1 MKIKR
6 QNNLW
11 NVKYEVNRM
20 RVYES
25 LWILAPSAERA
36 AAKGLS
42 FVRRRENPSTRIRI
56 LNVGWSGTIDV
67 F

>member
-11 NVKYEVNRM
+11 NVKYEVNRQH
-20 RVYES
+20 VYES
-25 LWILAPSAERA
+25 LWILASSPERA

-42 FVRRRENPSTRIRI
+42 FVRRGENPGARIRI
-56 LNVGWSGTIDV
+56 LGVEWSGTIDC

>member
-6 QNNLW
+6 QKDLW
-11 NVKYEVNRM
+11 NVKYEVNRR
-20 RVYES
+20 RVDES

-36 AAKGLS
+36 TVKGLS
-42 FVRRRENPSTRIRI
+42 FVRRGENPGARIRI
-56 LNVGWSGTIDV
+56 LDVEWSGTIDV